1 MTVAWG
7 AFWGGSWSTKP
18 GVFLCK
24 VAAVSDEGY
33 VLCAAG
39 VAAVVP
45 GVNRFLLCSATG
57 ACSCVR
63 RSVRFLNHWLH
74 IVVLW
79 LHDCCYV
86 LLPCA

>member
-18 GVFLCK
+18 CVFLCK

-45 GVNRFLLCSATG
+45 GVNRFLLCVLQRVPVRV
-57 ACSCVR
+57 CV
-63 RSVRFLNHWLH
+63 V
-74 IVVLW
+74 
-79 LHDCCYV
+79 
-86 LLPCA
+86 PCVF